1 MSNYYEK
8 RKAGVNIAHALMN
21 LGWNVYGYKKDESD
35 SMTDY
40 YSPAYWDG
48 IAEKNGFILVVNNN
62 YPSEEKE
69 IKKYNY
75 TKVSFAD
82 RDKISKLEAMTQENG
97 ATAGEEENAKILI
110 EKIKNKESEGV
121 AEFEVI
127 GKIPAYMG
135 NPGKCIWHIEKD
147 GKIYDKG
154 NALTKYADIPAD
166 YEYDYVKMEYKSSYD
181 KWFGGEKKVLTEEQ
195 VKVANDFKALI
206 LRFERVVNN
215 MSGMGDGTAETE
227 QKGLEQQQKEGYE
240 KVIVLETKT
249 KLKMVEVDRNN
260 IQVGDYLTLPHH
272 GGYWK
277 VISEYMQKG
286 TWKGVQMEKKA
297 FTYEIV
303 GKESRG
309 FQQLKNGKRY
319 YDYEERMLKSVE
331 NGKTKIYTLQNVEA
345 TEEVEK
351 WVKIDKSKTTYNK
364 KAEVKPETTEQPI
377 TETINKEVVNSIISD
392 YELTITAD
400 VDTRDNSPLWVV
412 KVVNKLSKEEYKNVA
427 SEFGKLKGHYSK
439 FKHGFIFKYDPSTV
453 LKGESLEQEQQETE
467 QTTEEV
473 ITEEIRTPEQETA
486 DHIIDISVNIITEL
500 GIDGSTI
507 DNNEQY
513 KEKLYNAI
521 KDKNISITDTVI
533 NCLKSEE
540 GYNNLVDILELIQA
554 GYYQPIKDGY
564 VYNCHFKEWDLPMEQ
579 IQESISLMNI
589 DFIDMGNKIG
599 FEDLTAEQ
607 TRNIKNISD
616 INGSILFINSETPE
630 IVVSVDKSNMET
642 EQHEKQHQEETIEEL
657 NSNFNFDD
665 DILSKF
671 DNIEI
676 NNNSR
681 ISADDEEFCIVE
693 QEQYNIAITMMLNLM
708 EEIKKSSGMDLLN
721 GKWYEEKSTNRY
733 LDSYKLKEIVLIIDG
748 IKQTFIDKI
757 TYHFSNKYNV
767 TIKQERMQKNY
778 GYDITYNNII
788 NDIILQLDGFTFTE
802 KAIKELKDKTRTTYS
817 YSDYRK
823 TSNMSIKN
831 NKIVIDGRYAYK
843 DTIWNQ
849 YRLNGDF
856 GKIFTALYHFENG
869 TIPINGT
876 ELHNRYCGYDNERKE
891 RNYDKYE
898 IATLTKT
905 TAIKFFKNGKLEI
918 EFKSNQYASYFA
930 KEYLG
935 YVEKVA

>member
-21 LGWNVYGYKKDESD
+21 LRWNVYGYKKDESD

-40 YSPAYWDG
+40 YSPAYWNG
-48 IAEKNGFILVVNNN
+48 IAEKNGFVLVVNNN
-62 YPSEEKE
+62 YPNEEKE
-69 IKKYNY
+69 ITKYNP
-75 TKVSFAD
+75 KGNLSFED
-82 RDKISKLEAMTQENG
+82 QEKINKLEQMTQKNG
-97 ATAGEEENAKILI
+97 ATAGEEENAKMLI
-110 EKIKNKESEGV
+110 DKLQAKVSGESQYI
-121 AEFEVI
+121 VI
-127 GKIPAYMG
+127 GKIPAHMA
-135 NPGKCIWHIEKD
+135 NPGRCIWHIEKD

-166 YEYDYVKMEYKSSYD
+166 YEYDYVKMEYKSGYD

-195 VKVANDFKALI
+195 VKAANDFKALI

-249 KLKMVEVDRNN
+249 KLKMVLEDRNN
-260 IQVGDYLTLPHH
+260 IQVGDYLSFAHH

-277 VISEYMQKG
+277 VINEHMQKG

-331 NGKTKIYTLQNVEA
+331 NGKTKIYTLQEVEV

-351 WVKIDKSKTTYNK
+351 WVKIDKKNTYNK
-364 KAEVKPETTEQPI
+364 KAETKKEEVTEQPI
-377 TETINKEVVNSIISD
+377 TEATNKEVVNSIISD

-599 FEDLTAEQ
+599 FEGLTAEQ

-616 INGSILFINSETPE
+616 INGSILFIDSEIPE
-630 IVVSVDKSNMET
+630 IVVNTKNTESDIT
-642 EQHEKQHQEETIEEL
+642 EQIHQDTEE
-657 NSNFNFDD
+657 FNFDD
-665 DILSKF
+665 NILSKF
-671 DNIEI
+671 DDIQI

-681 ISADDEEFCIVE
+681 ISAEDEDFCKTE
-693 QEQYNIAITMMLNLM
+693 QEEYNVAITMMLNLM
-708 EEIKKSSGMDLLN
+708 EEIKKSSGMDLLK
-721 GKWYEEKSTNRY
+721 GKWYEEKTSNRY

-748 IKQTFIDKI
+748 IKESFISRI

-767 TIKQERMQKNY
+767 TIKKDRMQKNY

-788 NDIILQLDGFTFTE
+788 DDIILQLDGFTFIE
-802 KAIKELKDKTRTTYS
+802 KAVKELKDKTRTTYN

-823 TSNMSIKN
+823 VSNMIIKN
-831 NKIVIDGRYAYK
+831 NKVIIDARFAYK
-843 DTIWNQ
+843 DSIWNQ
-849 YRLNGDF
+849 YRLSGDF
-856 GKIFTALYHFENG
+856 GNIFTALYHFEDG
-869 TIPINGT
+869 TIPTDRT
-876 ELHNRYCGYDNERKE
+876 ELHNKYCGYENERKE
-891 RNYDKYE
+891 SNFDKYTPE
-898 IATLTKT
+898 TLTKVIS
-905 TAIKFFKNGKLEI
+905 IKFFKNGKLEI
-918 EFKSNQYASYFA
+918 EFKNNQYAFNFS

-935 YVEKVA
+935 YIEKAA

>member
-21 LGWNVYGYKKDESD
+21 LRWNVYGYKKDESD

-40 YSPAYWDG
+40 YSPAYWNG
-48 IAEKNGFILVVNNN
+48 IAEKNGFVLVVNNN

-69 IKKYNY
+69 ITKYNP
-75 TKVSFAD
+75 KGNLSFED
-82 RDKISKLEAMTQENG
+82 QEKINKLEQMTQKNG
-97 ATAGEEENAKILI
+97 ATAGEEENAKMLI
-110 EKIKNKESEGV
+110 DKLQAKVSGESQYI
-121 AEFEVI
+121 VI

-154 NALTKYADIPAD
+154 NALTKYAGIPAD
-166 YEYDYVKMEYKSSYD
+166 YEYDYVKMEYKKNYD
-181 KWFGGEKKVLTEEQ
+181 TWFNGEKKVLTEEQ
-195 VKVANDFKALI
+195 VKAANDFKALI

-249 KLKMVEVDRNN
+249 KLKMVLEDRNY
-260 IQVGDYLTLPHH
+260 IQVGDYITLPHH

-277 VISEYMQKG
+277 IKSQHMQKG
-286 TWKGVQMEKKA
+286 TWKGVQMEKNA
-297 FTYEIV
+297 FVYEIV

-309 FQQLKNGKRY
+309 FQELKNGKRY
-319 YDYEERMLKSVE
+319 YDYEERMLRDVE
-331 NGKTKIYTLQNVEA
+331 NGKIKIYTLQNVEV

-351 WVKIDKSKTTYNK
+351 WVKIDKSKTTYSK
-364 KAEVKPETTEQPI
+364 KSEVKPETTEQPI
-377 TETINKEVVNSIISD
+377 TEEANTVVNSNISD

-427 SEFGKLKGHYSK
+427 SEFGKLKGYYSK
-439 FKHGFIFKYDPSTV
+439 FKHGFIFKYDPTTV
-453 LKGESLEQEQQETE
+453 LKGESVEQEQQETE
-467 QTTEEV
+467 QTTEEAK
-473 ITEEIRTPEQETA
+473 TEEIRTPEQETA
-486 DHIIDISVNIITEL
+486 DQIVDMSVNIITEL
-500 GIDGSTI
+500 GINGSTI

-599 FEDLTAEQ
+599 FEGLTAEQ

-616 INGSILFINSETPE
+616 INGSILFIDSEIPE
-630 IVVSVDKSNMET
+630 IVVNTKNTESDIT
-642 EQHEKQHQEETIEEL
+642 EQIHQDTEE
-657 NSNFNFDD
+657 FNFDD
-665 DILSKF
+665 NILSKF
-671 DNIEI
+671 DDIQI

-681 ISADDEEFCIVE
+681 ISAEDEDFCKTE
-693 QEQYNIAITMMLNLM
+693 QEEYNVAITMMLNLM
-708 EEIKKSSGMDLLN
+708 EEIKKSSGMDLLK
-721 GKWYEEKSTNRY
+721 GKWYEEKTSNRY

-748 IKQTFIDKI
+748 IKESFISRI

-767 TIKQERMQKNY
+767 TIKKDRMQKNY

-788 NDIILQLDGFTFTE
+788 DDIILQLDGFTFIE
-802 KAIKELKDKTRTTYS
+802 KAVKELKDKTRTTYN

-823 TSNMSIKN
+823 VSNMIIKN
-831 NKIVIDGRYAYK
+831 NKVIIDARFAYK
-843 DTIWNQ
+843 DSIWNQ
-849 YRLNGDF
+849 YRLSGDF
-856 GKIFTALYHFENG
+856 GNIFTALYHFEDG
-869 TIPINGT
+869 TIPTDRT
-876 ELHNRYCGYDNERKE
+876 ELHNKYCGYENERKE
-891 RNYDKYE
+891 SNFDKYTPE
-898 IATLTKT
+898 TLTKVIS
-905 TAIKFFKNGKLEI
+905 IKFFKNGKLEI
-918 EFKSNQYASYFA
+918 EFKNNQYAFNFS

-935 YVEKVA
+935 YIEKAA

>member
-1 MSNYYEK
+1 MSNYYDK
-8 RKAGVNIAHALMN
+8 REAKVNIAHALMN
-21 LGWNVYGYKKDESD
+21 LGWKVYGYKKDESD

-40 YSPAYWDG
+40 YSPAYWNG
-48 IAEKNGFILVVNNN
+48 VAEKNGFILVIDNN
-62 YPSEEKE
+62 YPSEEQE

-82 RDKISKLEAMTQENG
+82 KEKIQKLEAMTQANG

-110 EKIKNKESEGV
+110 EKIKNKESEGI
-121 AEFEVI
+121 AEYEII
-127 GKIPAYMG
+127 GKIPAYMA

-154 NALTKYADIPAD
+154 NALTKYADIPAS
-166 YEYDYVKMEYKSSYD
+166 YEYDFVKMEYKSGYD
-181 KWFGGEKKVLTEEQ
+181 TWFNGEKKILTDEQ
-195 VKVANDFKALI
+195 LKATNDFKALI

-227 QKGLEQQQKEGYE
+227 QAGLEQQAKEGYE
-240 KVIVLETKT
+240 KVIIPVTKIC
-249 KLKMVEVDRNN
+249 LKMVAVERNY
-260 IQVGDYLTLPHH
+260 IQVGDYVTLAHH

-277 VISEYMQKG
+277 VIREHMQKG
-286 TWKGVQMEKKA
+286 TWKDVQMEKKA

-309 FQQLKNGKRY
+309 FKELKNAQRY
-319 YDYEERMLKSVE
+319 YDYEERMLKDVE
-331 NGKTKIYTLQNVEA
+331 KGNTKIYELKEVEE
-345 TEEVEK
+345 TKDVEK
-351 WVKIDKSKTTYNK
+351 WVKINKSKNTYNNTESK
-364 KAEVKPETTEQPI
+364 QEEKTEQPEQNG
-377 TETINKEVVNSIISD
+377 TTDTTVNSNISN

-412 KVVNKLSKEEYKNVA
+412 KVVDKLSKEEYKKVA
-427 SEFGKLKGHYSK
+427 GEFKELKGYYSK
-439 FKHGFIFKYDPSTV
+439 FKHGFIFKYDPTEV
-453 LKGESLEQEQQETE
+453 LKGKSEEVQQKQEPE
-467 QTTEEV
+467 QTTKEKTKT
-473 ITEEIRTPEQETA
+473 IIRTPEQETA
-486 DHIIDISVNIITEL
+486 DQIIDMSVNIINEL

-507 DNNEQY
+507 FSNEEYKTMLYDYIKNN
-513 KEKLYNAI
+513 NVAI
-521 KDKNISITDTVI
+521 TNGIID
-533 NCLKSEE
+533 CLKVEE
-540 GYNNLVDILELIQA
+540 GYNNLIDVLQLIQA
-554 GYYQPIKDGY
+554 GYWQPIRNGFIYD
-564 VYNCHFKEWDLPMEQ
+564 CHFKQWGLPMDQ
-579 IQESISLMNI
+579 IQESITLMNI
-589 DFIDMGNKIG
+589 SFIDMGEKIG
-599 FEDLTAEQ
+599 FEGLTAEQ
-607 TRNIKNISD
+607 TMQVKNISD
-616 INGSILFINSETPE
+616 INGSILFIDSETPE
-630 IVVSVDKSNMET
+630 VISNNNNDMEA
-642 EQHEKQHQEETIEEL
+642 EQQHQEQPEEL
-657 NSNFNFDD
+657 NNTFDFDD

-721 GKWYEEKSTNRY
+721 GKWYEEKSSNKY

-767 TIKQERMQKNY
+767 TIKKERMQKNY

-788 NDIILQLDGFTFTE
+788 DDIILQLDGFTFTE

-831 NKIVIDGRYAYK
+831 NKVIIDGRYAYK
-843 DTIWNQ
+843 DSIWNQ

-869 TIPINGT
+869 TMPTDGT
-876 ELHNRYCGYDNERKE
+876 ELHNRYCGYANEKNE
-891 RNYDKYE
+891 NNYDKYE
-898 IATLTKT
+898 ITTLTKA

-918 EFKSNQYASYFA
+918 EFKSNQYATYFA

-935 YVEKVA
+935 YIEKVA